1 MGQRIIGV
9 NVTILKQVNE
19 KQLLEILAVGDG
31 FIQYILFDLKLNSA
45 GIQ

>member
-19 KQLLEILAVGDG
+19 KQLLAVGDG